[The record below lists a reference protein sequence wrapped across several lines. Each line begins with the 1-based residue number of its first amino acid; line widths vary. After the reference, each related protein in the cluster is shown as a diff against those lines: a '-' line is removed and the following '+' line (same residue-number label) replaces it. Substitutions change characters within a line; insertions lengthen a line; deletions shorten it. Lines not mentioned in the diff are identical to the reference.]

1 MSQSLEEIETI
12 IKSLKDQLEE
22 ERMIKEVVR
31 IWMKGKEEKYEYL
44 EYEIVSVRK
53 ELETTTI

>member
-31 IWMKGKEEKYEYL
+31 IQMKGKEEKYEYL
-44 EYEIVSVRK
+44 
-53 ELETTTI
+53 

>member
-31 IWMKGKEEKYEYL
+31 IRMKGKEEKSEYL
-44 EYEIVSVRK
+44 EYEIVSIRK